1 MKIIFNLQNDI
12 SLLDKRGD
20 SLKGLRD
27 EFAVQAIGVSF
38 VFIYLFTFIC
48 LIMNLVIDV
57 YLFYRNVIAL
67 FSLQALTIKDPIT
80 NENKI
85 KETYILVAVIVL
97 LALILGIL
105 IYFYIVSNTR
115 LVYILIILIP

>member
-38 VFIYLFTFIC
+38 VFIYLFIYIHLFNNDSSYLC
-48 LIMNLVIDV
+48 LVI
-57 YLFYRNVIAL
+57 
-67 FSLQALTIKDPIT
+67 LQKCHCIVFLTGI
-80 NENKI
+80 NNKGPDN
-85 KETYILVAVIVL
+85 K
-97 LALILGIL
+97 
-105 IYFYIVSNTR
+105 
-115 LVYILIILIP
+115 

>member
-20 SLKGLRD
+20 SLKDLRD

-57 YLFYRNVIAL
+57 
-67 FSLQALTIKDPIT
+67 
-80 NENKI
+80 
-85 KETYILVAVIVL
+85 
-97 LALILGIL
+97 
-105 IYFYIVSNTR
+105 
-115 LVYILIILIP
+115 

>member
-12 SLLDKRGD
+12 SLLDKRSD

-48 LIMNLVIDV
+48 LIMILVIDV
-57 YLFYRNVIAL
+57 
-67 FSLQALTIKDPIT
+67 
-80 NENKI
+80 
-85 KETYILVAVIVL
+85 
-97 LALILGIL
+97 
-105 IYFYIVSNTR
+105 
-115 LVYILIILIP
+115 